1 MTARGA
7 SQGVR
12 YLDALVAVLQLLPLP
27 QALGG
32 RGHAGHGGDGGVSGP
47 GPGPG
52 PSRGAGLRW
61 AAPPP
66 APLPGTP
73 RWGRDKGRG
82 QTWGA
87 WSDVGA

>member
-1 MTARGA
+1 MSR
-7 SQGVR
+7 GVR

-32 RGHAGHGGDGGVSGP
+32 RGPAGHGGGSVSGP
-47 GPGPG
+47 GP
-52 PSRGAGLRW
+52 GAGLRW

-73 RWGRDKGRG
+73 LWGVVSLWGRG
-82 QTWGA
+82 QTWRA
-87 WSDVGA
+87 WPAIFWGFL